1 MNARLQQAQDWLR
14 SLAPR
19 ERWLVLVCG
28 VFVLITLAYL
38 LVWEPL
44 QLAHQRRV
52 EGLQSSRALA
62 QRLEVIGSQVGRG
75 GGARIN
81 RNVSLLSAV
90 DQATRS
96 GLLPKPPSR
105 LQPEGDAEVRIWL
118 DDIPFDALLRWVS
131 DLETRQGIRVDTAEI
146 ERAATPGAVSAR
158 LSLKR

>member
-1 MNARLQQAQDWLR
+1 MNAILQRGQDWLR
-14 SLAPR
+14 TLAPR

-28 VFVLITLAYL
+28 IVVLITLAYL

-44 QLAHQRRV
+44 MLGHQRRV

-62 QRLEVIGSQVGRG
+62 QRLEVIGAQVARG
-75 GGARIN
+75 GGATVN

-105 LQPEGDAEVRIWL
+105 LQPEGDTEVRIWL
-118 DDIPFDALLRWVS
+118 DDIPFDALLRWIS
-131 DLETRQGIRVDTAEI
+131 DLETRQGIHIDSAEI
-146 ERAATPGAVSAR
+146 ERSSTPGAVSAR